1 MIQIN
6 DTLSIRDEEIGEKFI
21 RSKGPGGQNVNKVS
35 SAVQLRFDAR
45 NSPSLPQPIRLRL
58 VALAG
63 SRITKDGVVVITAN
77 RHRTQD
83 QNRREAL
90 DRLLK
95 LIARAATVP
104 NRRVA
109 TRPGKAARKR
119 RADDKVRR
127 GTLKRGRRRQLAD
140 D

>member
-6 DTLSIRDEEIGEKFI
+6 DTLSIRDEEIEEKFI
-21 RSKGPGGQNVNKVS
+21 RSKGPGGQNVNKVA

-63 SRITKDGVVVITAN
+63 SRVTKDGVIVITAN
-77 RHRTQD
+77 RRRTQD

-95 LIARAATVP
+95 LITKAATVP
-104 NRRVA
+104 NPRVA

-127 GTLKRGRRRQLAD
+127 GTLKRGRRRHIGD